1 MQESLPDSRGL
12 HPSEEASETLQ
23 LTDNARRVLER
34 RYLIRDKD
42 GRPTEG
48 PETLFARVAANVAEA
63 DLKYDAEADVE
74 AVAAEFYGMMAR
86 LEFMPNSP
94 TLMNAGRA
102 LQQLAAC
109 YVVPIDDSMES
120 IFKAIRDAAIIH
132 KSGGG
137 TGFSFSRLRPK
148 DDVVSTTYGLSSG
161 PISFMHVFDAATDA
175 VNQGGFRRGANMAIM
190 DYTHPDIPEFIE
202 CKRSGHRITNFNISV
217 GIDEQFMRMVADD
230 DSYSTIN
237 PRDGQPVKTVRARE
251 VFEAIVDNAWHNGD
265 PGIVFL
271 DRINR
276 DNPTP
281 ELGRIESTNPC
292 GEQPLLPYEA
302 CNLGSINLAEFVD
315 ETGIIWEGLRD
326 AVHRAVHFLDNVVD
340 QSRFPLPEITEMVR
354 GNRKIG
360 LGIMGWADLLITL
373 GVPYNSQE
381 AIDLAG
387 QLMRFFRDEA
397 HRASQDL
404 AETRGAFPN
413 FRGSIH
419 DQPDA
424 RPMRNATVTTIAP
437 TGTIS
442 IIAGCSSGIEP
453 LFAVSFV
460 RNVMDN
466 TELVEVNPAFERVAR
481 DRGFYSRE
489 LMQRIAHEGSV
500 AHIDEVP
507 DDVKHA
513 FVTAHDITPEWH
525 LRMQAAFQRYTD
537 NAVSK
542 TVNFPREATRDDVRR
557 VFTLAHELGCKGVTI
572 YRDGSRD
579 QQVLSTGKTA
589 QGTSAK
595 AGDSARHDVSAS
607 GGTGAGAQARPPRP
621 VHKRRPLILSGKTI
635 RMETGCGPLYVTIN
649 QDEEGAFEVFNTMG
663 KAGGCAASQCE
674 AIGRL
679 ISLAWR
685 SGVDVDRVVKQLRGI
700 HCQKPFGFGK
710 HRVNSCADAIGRA
723 IQIFLKHNG
732 SRVAEVRNVRN
743 GEACPACGGAV
754 EHEGGCSVCRDCG
767 FSDCA

>member
-1 MQESLPDSRGL
+1 VQESPSEGRGL
-12 HPSEEASETLQ
+12 SSAEPATDDLP

-34 RYLIRDKD
+34 RYLLRDES
-42 GRPTEG
+42 GTPTET
-48 PETLFARVAANVAEA
+48 PETMFRRVAANIAEA
-63 DLKYDAEADVE
+63 DSRYDPQADIEATAE
-74 AVAAEFYGMMAR
+74 EFYGMMAR

-102 LQQLAAC
+102 LQQLSAC
-109 YVVPIDDSMES
+109 YVVPVEDSMES
-120 IFKAIRDAAIIH
+120 IFKAIRDSAIIH

-137 TGFSFSRLRPK
+137 TGFSFSKLRPK
-148 DDVVSTTYGLSSG
+148 NDIVSTTYGLSSG

-190 DYTHPDIPEFIE
+190 DYTHPDVLEFIG
-202 CKRSGHRITNFNISV
+202 CKRANNRITNFNISV

-237 PRDGQPVKTVRARE
+237 PRDGEPVATVRARD
-251 VFEAIVDNAWHNGD
+251 VFEAIVENAWHNGD

-281 ELGRIESTNPC
+281 HIGRIESTNPC
-292 GEQPLLPYEA
+292 GEQPLLAHEA
-302 CNLGSINLAEFVD
+302 CNLGSINLAKFVD
-315 ETGIIWEGLRD
+315 ETGIIWEQLREG
-326 AVHRAVHFLDNVVD
+326 VRRAVHFLDNVID
-340 QSRFPLPEITEMVR
+340 MSRFPLPEITEMVR

-360 LGIMGWADLLITL
+360 LGIMGWADLLIAL
-373 GVPYNSQE
+373 SVPYNSQD

-387 QLMRFFRDEA
+387 QVMRFIHDEG

-404 AETRGAFPN
+404 AEARGPFPN
-413 FRGSIH
+413 SAGSIY
-419 DQPDA
+419 DTVDG

-466 TELVEVNPAFERVAR
+466 TELIEVNPAFERIAR
-481 DRGFYSRE
+481 ERGFGGND
-489 LMQRIAHEGSV
+489 LMQQIAHEGSV
-500 AHIDEVP
+500 AEIEAVP
-507 DDVKHA
+507 ADVRRV
-513 FVTAHDITPEWH
+513 FVTAHDISPEWH

-542 TVNFPREATRDDVRR
+542 TVNFPREASREDVRR

-572 YRDGSRD
+572 YRDGSRE

-589 QGTSAK
+589 AGT
-595 AGDSARHDVSAS
+595 GDDKGNGS
-607 GGTGAGAQARPPRP
+607 GAGAQARPPKP

-635 RMETGCGPLYVTIN
+635 RMQTGCGDLYVTVN
-649 QDEEGAFEVFNTMG
+649 QDEEGVFEVFNTMG

-700 HCQKPFGFGK
+700 HCQRPFGFGSN
-710 HRVNSCADAIGRA
+710 RVNSCADAVGRA
-723 IQIFLKHNG
+723 IQIYLKHNG
-732 SRVAEVRNVRN
+732 ARVAEVRDFRN
-743 GEACPACGGAV
+743 GEACPVCGGAV
-754 EHEGGCSVCRDCG
+754 EHEGGCAVCRDCG
-767 FSDCA
+767 HSDCA

>member
-1 MQESLPDSRGL
+1 MDSLL
-12 HPSEEASETLQ
+12 
-23 LTDNARRVLER
+23 LTENGRRVLER
-34 RYLIRDKD
+34 RYLIRDEK
-42 GRPTEG
+42 GQPVEQPCVMFR
-48 PETLFARVAANVAEA
+48 RVARNIAEA
-63 DLKYDAEADVE
+63 DFKYDPNADVE
-74 AVAAEFYGMMAR
+74 AVTEEFYGLMTR

-102 LQQLAAC
+102 LQQLSAC

-120 IFKAIRDAAIIH
+120 IFKAVRDAAIIH

-137 TGFSFSRLRPK
+137 TGFSFSRLRPRN
-148 DDVVSTTYGLSSG
+148 DVVSTTYGLSSG
-161 PISFMHVFDAATDA
+161 PVSFMHVFDAATDA

-190 DYTHPDIPEFIE
+190 DYTHPDILGFIG
-202 CKRSGHRITNFNISV
+202 CKRSNDRITNFNISV

-237 PRDGQPVKTVRARE
+237 PRGGEPVATVRARE
-251 VFEAIVDNAWHNGD
+251 VFEAIVENAWHNGD

-281 ELGRIESTNPC
+281 ALGRIESTNPC
-292 GEQPLLPYEA
+292 GEQPLLGYEA
-302 CNLGSINLAEFVD
+302 CNLGSINLARFVD
-315 ETGIIWEGLRD
+315 ETGIIWERLRE
-326 AVHRAVHFLDNVVD
+326 AVRTAVHFLDNVID
-340 QSRFPLPEITEMVR
+340 QSRFPLPEITEMVH

-360 LGIMGWADLLITL
+360 LGIMGWADLLIAL

-387 QLMRFFRDEA
+387 QLMRFIRDEG

-404 AETRGAFPN
+404 AEERGAFPN
-413 FRGSIH
+413 FKGSIY
-419 DQPDA
+419 DTPGA

-437 TGTIS
+437 TGSIS

-466 TELVEVNPAFERVAR
+466 TELIEVNPAFERVAR
-481 DRGFYSRE
+481 QRGFFSDE

-507 DDVKHA
+507 DEVRRVFA
-513 FVTAHDITPEWH
+513 TAHDISPEWH

-542 TVNFPREATRDDVRR
+542 TVNFPREATRDDVSR

-572 YRDGSRD
+572 YRDGSRE
-579 QQVLSTGKTA
+579 QQVLSTGKTT
-589 QGTSAK
+589 QGPGAK
-595 AGDSARHDVSAS
+595 VDPNG
-607 GGTGAGAQARPPRP
+607 GNGTGAGEQTHPPKP

-635 RMETGCGPLYVTIN
+635 HMETGCGSLYVTIN
-649 QDEEGAFEVFNTMG
+649 EDEEGVFEVFNTMG

-685 SGVDVDRVVKQLRGI
+685 SGVDVERVVKQLRGI
-700 HCQKPFGFGK
+700 HCQKPFGFGDN
-710 HRVNSCADAIGRA
+710 RVNSCADAIGRA
-723 IQIFLKHNG
+723 IQIFLKQNG
-732 SRVAEVRNVRN
+732 GRVTEVRNMRN
-743 GEACPACGGAV
+743 GEACPACGGTV
-754 EHEGGCSVCRDCG
+754 EHEGGCSVCHDCG
-767 FSDCA
+767 YSDCA